1 MPTKRGYTKQVS
13 KHGYNKRASK
23 RAYKYRHIKGLP
35 SIKESNRGTK
45 RKRDASEVQLNRETR
60 NRLSSQEA
68 FQDVLDKWANS
79 NKANK
84 ASRNLP
90 VRNSKQNN
98 IQLLKN
104 ELNKNKNKT
113 MNLLS
118 NKGNVK
124 RKFTFKGLGNP
135 LGIKI

>member
-1 MPTKRGYTKQVS
+1 LSP
-13 KHGYNKRASK
+13 NKRKHSSP
-23 RAYKYRHIKGLP
+23 R
-35 SIKESNRGTK
+35 RGSVK
-45 RKRDASEVQLNRETR
+45 RKRDYSKERDASNERK
-60 NRLSSQEA
+60 RLISQDA
-68 FQDVLDKWANS
+68 FQALLNKWSNS
-79 NKANK
+79 NKADKNK
-84 ASRNLP
+84 
-90 VRNSKQNN
+90 N

-124 RKFTFKGLGNP
+124 RKFTFKLGNP

>member
-1 MPTKRGYTKQVS
+1 MPTKRVSRRLSPIQEYTR
-13 KHGYNKRASK
+13 KRSSP
-23 RAYKYRHIKGLP
+23 R
-35 SIKESNRGTK
+35 RGSVK
-45 RKRDASEVQLNRETR
+45 RKRDSSKEREASNERR
-60 NRLSSQEA
+60 KRLSSQDA
-68 FQDVLDKWANS
+68 FQALLNKWSNS

-84 ASRNLP
+84 N
-90 VRNSKQNN
+90 KN
-98 IQLLKN
+98 IKLLKN
-104 ELNKNKNKT
+104 ELNKNKNKNKNKT